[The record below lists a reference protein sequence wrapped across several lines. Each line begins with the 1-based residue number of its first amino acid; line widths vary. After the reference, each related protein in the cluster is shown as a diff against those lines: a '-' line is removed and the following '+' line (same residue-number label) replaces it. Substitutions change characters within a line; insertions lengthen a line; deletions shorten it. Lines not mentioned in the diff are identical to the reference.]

1 MDNTRI
7 ISTLLE
13 CPPCTISACFA
24 LLFSLLSSLSRI
36 LIMNARC
43 RLFAAKKSFTARCNP
58 LPARPPFFFS
68 LFLLPFSSLLLYILD
83 RWLAKADTLQAA
95 TLGFLT
101 FLFAFSLIP
110 LIFFF
115 LIGERLFFLAL
126 FSPTHVDT

>member
-1 MDNTRI
+1 MHVAACLQPKRASRLVVI
-7 ISTLLE
+7 HFQLAPLFF
-13 CPPCTISACFA
+13 PP
-24 LLFSLLSSLSRI
+24 
-36 LIMNARC
+36 
-43 RLFAAKKSFTARCNP
+43 
-58 LPARPPFFFS
+58 
-68 LFLLPFSSLLLYILD
+68 FLLPFSSLLLYILD